1 MSIENTST
9 IAGLVATNPTQQDP
23 VYQGP
28 NHFWTIK
35 SVLKNIFPGVGGQ
48 GFAKPI
54 TATEDELNRV
64 AGVTAPLQSQINALQ
79 AQIDAL
85 ESGGG
90 GGGGGGGTPIP
101 EQWPIGSIFHCTL
114 ATSPATLL
122 GFGTWSRFGQ
132 GRMLVS
138 QSTSDSDFALAGA
151 TGGSKTPVLPA
162 HTHTATTASANT
174 GHSHTISS
182 ASDHSHTA
190 TVGGMSANATHAH
203 TATTGSMSANASHT
217 HSASTSIAGDHIHG
231 TGTEIH
237 PASTDEL
244 TGPSTNYIAYNA
256 SGTLNSRNAGDHTH
270 TVTVQSTTV
279 DHTHSLT
286 TASANIDHSHSIS
299 FSSGGAHSHTIGADT
314 SSHTHTITVA
324 SAGIADG
331 KSLPPYVVVYM
342 WQRIA

>member
-35 SVLKNIFPGVGGQ
+35 SVLKNIFPGAGGQ
-48 GFAKPI
+48 GFSKPI

-64 AGVTAPLQSQINALQ
+64 AGVTAPLQAQINALQ

-85 ESGGG
+85 ENSGGG
-90 GGGGGGGTPIP
+90 DGGGGTPIP

-162 HTHTATTASANT
+162 HTHTATTTSANT

-217 HSASTSIAGDHIHG
+217 HVASTSIAGDHLHG
-231 TGTEIH
+231 SGSELISKSVLDSPGTPIDFIVYN
-237 PASTDEL
+237 PA
-244 TGPSTNYIAYNA
+244 A
-256 SGTLNSRNAGDHTH
+256 TLNTRNAGDHTH
-270 TVTVQSTTV
+270 SVTVQSATV

-286 TASANIDHSHSIS
+286 TANANIDHSHSIS
-299 FSSGGAHSHTIGADT
+299 FSSGGAHSHTVGADS

-324 SAGIADG
+324 SAGVADS

-342 WQRIA
+342 WQRVA

>member
-1 MSIENTST
+1 MSIENAST

-35 SVLKNIFPGVGGQ
+35 SVLKNIFPGAGGQ
-48 GFAKPI
+48 GFNKPI

-64 AGVTAPLQSQINALQ
+64 AGVTAPLQAQINALQ

-85 ESGGG
+85 ESS

-138 QSTSDSDFALAGA
+138 QLTSDSDFALAGA

-190 TVGGMSANATHAH
+190 TVGGMSANAVHSH

-217 HSASTSIAGDHIHG
+217 HSASTSTAGDHIHG
-231 TGTEIH
+231 LGVQLTGVQAMQGPDTPDLIQYNS
-237 PASTDEL
+237 AST
-244 TGPSTNYIAYNA
+244 
-256 SGTLNSRNAGDHTH
+256 LNTRNAGDHTH
-270 TVTVQSTTV
+270 SVTVQSATI

-286 TASANIDHSHSIS
+286 TASVNIDHSHSVT
-299 FSSGGAHSHTIGADT
+299 FSSGGAHSHTIGADS
-314 SSHTHTITVA
+314 SSHTHTVNVA
-324 SAGIADG
+324 SAGVADS

-342 WQRIA
+342 WQRVA